1 MHQGFL
7 SSFFFLLSSFFF
19 LLSDSVVFADS
30 YTSKNSKPYSFEAG
44 AIPNSDRLVDTTAS
58 GSVDYGF
65 GCSAFAY
72 LNKNSASIVKTAYSK
87 NSLHSNIKAYDL
99 LIFALPERRVSL
111 FSVFYSIGAG
121 YRYVE
126 SEDNISTVVTTVSG
140 RFFSDETRKSYFKQP
155 YVTLSLDYQ
164 LADSLW
170 AGVKGFASPYMWQSR
185 RTELAKS
192 SEVEDTRVSGNDR
205 GMEYRCC
212 VYADYDFSLITAG
225 PGYAFTRRL
234 FSTTI
239 NTNVGTA
246 HTFETVDSME
256 TDNEIGIMAG
266 LKFLGNAEDGTYPS
280 LYVARYYSQSRF
292 LAENPVNDQ
301 TIDDSGWRFGVIV
314 NIGKN
319 N

>member
-1 MHQGFL
+1 
-7 SSFFFLLSSFFF
+7 
-19 LLSDSVVFADS
+19 
-30 YTSKNSKPYSFEAG
+30 
-44 AIPNSDRLVDTTAS
+44 
-58 GSVDYGF
+58 
-65 GCSAFAY
+65 
-72 LNKNSASIVKTAYSK
+72 
-87 NSLHSNIKAYDL
+87 
-99 LIFALPERRVSL
+99 
-111 FSVFYSIGAG
+111 
-121 YRYVE
+121 
-126 SEDNISTVVTTVSG
+126 
-140 RFFSDETRKSYFKQP
+140 
-155 YVTLSLDYQ
+155 
-164 LADSLW
+164 
-170 AGVKGFASPYMWQSR
+170 MWQSR

-192 SEVEDTRVSGNDR
+192 SEVEDTKVSGNDR

-225 PGYAFTRRL
+225 PRYAFTRRL

-239 NTNVGTA
+239 NTNVGTS

-280 LYVARYYSQSRF
+280 LYVARYYTQSRF
-292 LAENPVNDQ
+292 FAENPVNDQ